1 MSRNPSYLSDLVG
14 VPRSVRVDY
23 IQTYIDIIGFL
34 ILLYLYIVFCQNTVS
49 CYAQAILIY
58 FNYVSEIHI

>member
-1 MSRNPSYLSDLVG
+1 MGLIGRAQIYKSR
-14 VPRSVRVDY
+14 
-23 IQTYIDIIGFL
+23 IIYIDINGFH
-34 ILLYLYIVFCQNTVS
+34 ILLYLYIVFCQNTFS